1 MTTDWK
7 QLVSDKNSRL
17 SKTIPVE
24 WRIQELPK
32 GDSVFEYPRASGL
45 LSQAELEITSS
56 SATELVE
63 KLSKG
68 ELKSVD
74 VTLAFCKR
82 AALAQ
87 QLVSLYMRPKPEL
100 CLESAYKSQTNCVH
114 EFFPETAL
122 AQAKDLD
129 LYYEQHKSP
138 MGGLHGLPISLKDQ
152 LRVKVRFCL
161 LQEHDTL
168 QQIYMQHLTVVN

>member
-1 MTTDWK
+1 MTTDWE
-7 QLVSDKNSRL
+7 QLVSDKTSRL

-32 GDSVFEYPRASGL
+32 EDSVFEYPRASGL
-45 LSQAELEITSS
+45 LSQEELEITNS

-68 ELKSVD
+68 VLKSVD

-87 QLVSLYMRPKPEL
+87 QLVSLY
-100 CLESAYKSQTNCVH
+100 
-114 EFFPETAL
+114 
-122 AQAKDLD
+122 
-129 LYYEQHKSP
+129 
-138 MGGLHGLPISLKDQ
+138 
-152 LRVKVRFCL
+152 LRRNEIFA
-161 LQEHDTL
+161 
-168 QQIYMQHLTVVN
+168 